1 MALKI
6 IDYKDLLKAE
16 NIAVGVVENSSA
28 RSRGLPPGLEAE
40 IKRFRQIGDLKG
52 KKDELYV
59 IYPAGKGP
67 RRLILC
73 GLGKSEDLDIEKIRK
88 AIGRAIKKCREIKQW
103 NLTIAADS
111 FALGKVKT
119 GNAAQAA
126 ALAGTLALYQY
137 REYKPARKAEEK
149 IMPFKLCL
157 ALREKT
163 VNIRQIKQGEI
174 IAEGANFARTLGNR
188 PGNRLFPQ
196 ALAKEAISLGRKYS
210 KITVRVK
217 QKPELSK
224 QGFGALL
231 GVGSGSINPPVLI
244 ECIYRGGK
252 TGQAPVGLVGKGI
265 TFDSGGISIKPSA
278 KMDEMRYDMCG
289 AAAVLGIIQSAA
301 ELKLPL
307 NLVGIIPAAENL
319 PSATAYRPGDI
330 LTSLSGQTIE
340 VLNTDAEG
348 RLILADALTYIQ
360 RFKPECIIDLAT
372 LTGAVIV
379 ALGHIAI
386 GLVSN
391 NDQLSDEIK
400 SAARDSGERVW
411 RLPLW
416 DEYREL
422 IKSEVADVA
431 NISSKSGAG
440 TITASAFLEK
450 FINSMPWVHLDI
462 AGTAWGEAGAIYSKG
477 ATGSGVRLIMEWLIR
492 KAGK

>member
-1 MALKI
+1 MAIKI
-6 IDYKDLLKAE
+6 TDYKNLSKAE
-16 NIAVGVVENSSA
+16 NIAVGISEDGFA
-28 RSRGLPPGLEAE
+28 RSLSPVLEAE
-40 IKRFRQIGDLKG
+40 IKRLRQLGDLKG
-52 KKDELYV
+52 KKDELHI
-59 IYPAGKGP
+59 IYPEGKGP
-67 RRLILC
+67 CRLILC
-73 GLGKSEDLDIEKIRK
+73 GLGKSHDLNIEKVRK
-88 AIGRAIKKCREIKQW
+88 TIGRAIKKCREIKQW
-103 NLTIAADS
+103 NLTVAVDS
-111 FALGKVKT
+111 FALGSVKI

-126 ALAGTLALYQY
+126 ALAGTLAIYQY
-137 REYKPARKAEEK
+137 CEYKSAHKAEEK
-149 IMPFKLCL
+149 IPPFKLYL

-163 VNIRQIKQGEI
+163 ANIRQLKQGEI
-174 IAEGANFARTLGNR
+174 IAEGANFARTLGNH
-188 PGNRLFPQ
+188 PGNRLSPR
-196 ALAKEAISLGRKYS
+196 ALAKEAISLGRKYP

-244 ECIYRGGK
+244 ECVYKGGK

-348 RLILADALTYIQ
+348 RLVLADALTYIQ
-360 RFKPECIIDLAT
+360 RFKPDCIIDLAT

-391 NDQLSDEIK
+391 NDKLSDEIK
-400 SAARDSGERVW
+400 IAARDSGERVW

-416 DEYREL
+416 DEYRDL

-450 FINSMPWVHLDI
+450 FINSVPWVHLDI

-477 ATGSGVRLIMEWLIR
+477 ATGSGVRLIMEWLMR
-492 KAGK
+492 KAEK